1 MTLSCTSV
9 LRVGG
14 PSRDV
19 TLLLTNALLHYFFPS
34 DDDNKDTENNNAD
47 NKEDRNVELPS
58 EPLVRLQNK
67 YFSASILVSELLQD
81 VSMDYIKEDGV
92 VLVFDAL
99 KCNPDL
105 DNSISFDALESLHN
119 HADSVIACG
128 DLLRLCVGVSLGQ
141 YAPHELRGKD
151 HEHEYSKR
159 ILWCLDRGYEYV
171 EVDLSQTGQLTGH
184 DDRDKEGFARVIEA
198 IQGTVWSS
206 AVMKPREPV
215 IESQQSSATT
225 TTTAATTTTMEPTE
239 NPTPVEKEVN
249 GYEPPDPEAI
259 GAFLKVPEPIDEDY
273 LDEAKT
279 PEESM
284 TRAAHEED
292 AKAFQELEG
301 LMKEA
306 TRIRDMSRN
315 GDLSDDVRRQR
326 AAEAATLMLGLM
338 EKMGID
344 DTDEEDSDS

>member
-1 MTLSCTSV
+1 MAMTCTSV

-19 TLLLTNALLHYFFPS
+19 TLLLTNALLHYFIQS
-34 DDDNKDTENNNAD
+34 DDREAKDDKVDQNEQ
-47 NKEDRNVELPS
+47 LPL
-58 EPLVRLQNK
+58 EPLVQLQNK
-67 YFSASILVSELLQD
+67 YFSAAILLSELLQD
-81 VSMDYIKEDGV
+81 LSMDNVKEDGI

-105 DNSISFDALESLHN
+105 DNAVTFDALESLHN
-119 HADSVIACG
+119 HAESVTNCG

-141 YAPHELRGKD
+141 HSPQELRGKH
-151 HEHEYSKR
+151 HEAEYTKR

-171 EVDLSQTGQLTGH
+171 EVDLSPTGQLAGH

-206 AVMKPREPV
+206 AIMKNRESV
-215 IESQQSSATT
+215 VVESIPETTAITT
-225 TTTAATTTTMEPTE
+225 TTLEPIENSLHVETE
-239 NPTPVEKEVN
+239 VT
-249 GYEPPDPEAI
+249 GYEPPDPEAM
-259 GAFLKVPEPIDEDY
+259 GAFLTVPEPTNHEDY
-273 LDEAKT
+273 LEEAKT
-279 PEESM
+279 LEESM
-284 TRAAHEED
+284 LRTEHEQD

-326 AAEAATLMLGLM
+326 AAEAATLMMGLM

-344 DTDEEDSDS
+344 DTDEEDSDD